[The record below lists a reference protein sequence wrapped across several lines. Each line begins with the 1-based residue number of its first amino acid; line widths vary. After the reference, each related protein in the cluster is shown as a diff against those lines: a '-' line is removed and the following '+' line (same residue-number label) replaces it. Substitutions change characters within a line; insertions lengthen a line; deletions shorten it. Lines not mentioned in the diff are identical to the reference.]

1 MKRAVGVV
9 IAVGLLL
16 GAQGAWSAPRD
27 SGPDCSAFSEVALL
41 ARALAEERIDKPR
54 AQAIL
59 KRVYNLP
66 DEPARKLA
74 RQVLESAYR
83 DSSTPADFAVNFET
97 VCIVK
102 RGETSSLPGANA
114 RVRSRI
120 M

>member
-1 MKRAVGVV
+1 MKRAVGVA
-9 IAVGLLL
+9 IAVGLLF
-16 GAQGAWSAPRD
+16 GAPGAWSATRD

-41 ARALAEERIDKPR
+41 ARALAEEKIDKLR

-83 DSSTPADFAVNFET
+83 NTSTPAEFAVDFET

-102 RGETSSLPGANA
+102 RGDTGSLPGANA
-114 RVRSRI
+114 KVRSRI